1 MYKVDRTVISPT
13 TQPELCDYLQRLGL
27 LSNSLYNAS
36 LFRVRQIFT
45 GWDKPNRTDNEV
57 EIFNELDVLAK
68 SFPNYIPQR
77 KVISYHQLEK
87 LMRATNNPDFF
98 AGLPMQTAQNVV
110 KQAVGDFKNWLASLK
125 EYKHSPDK
133 YLGKP
138 KMPHY
143 KKKDGIC
150 TFTVSNQ
157 DAVLYPIVD
166 KDTGEYRGMELKLP
180 MVKTRLK
187 LTHLP
192 ADAKL
197 KEVKI
202 MPYYGKYLLLLTFET
217 KETINS
223 RTATNKAAIDFGID
237 NIATIVTTNG
247 SSKVYKGG
255 AIISENRLFAKEK
268 AKATAILTKGTKHKH
283 AASKHL
289 DYLSCKH
296 DCFMLDQLHKIS
308 RSIVDYCI
316 AHEVGTLVIGK
327 NINWK
332 QEVNLGKVNN
342 QNFVSIPHAK
352 LEMLIRYKAELEG
365 IEVIVQE
372 ESYTSKADVTVDD
385 EMPVYTKGQKTADVS
400 FSGRRLTR
408 GLYRTA
414 SGLAINADCNGA
426 ANILRKAYPDAWN
439 TRTDFSFLAH
449 PESVNFK
456 KLNERKHA

>member
-57 EIFNELDVLAK
+57 EAFNEIDALGK

-138 KMPHY
+138 KMSHY
-143 KKKDGIC
+143 KKKGSIC

-157 DAVLYPIVD
+157 DAVLYRIVD

-180 MVKTRLK
+180 MMKTRLK

-217 KETINS
+217 KETIIS
-223 RTATNKAAIDFGID
+223 RTATNKAVIDFGID
-237 NIATIVTTNG
+237 NIATIVTTDG

-268 AKATAILTKGTKHKH
+268 AKATAIITKGTKRKH

-308 RSIVDYCI
+308 RSIVDYCA

-372 ESYTSKADVTVDD
+372 ESYTSKADVTVND
-385 EMPVYTKGQKTADVS
+385 EIPFYKDGQTINVA
-400 FSGRRLTR
+400 FSGRRIKR

-414 SGLAINADCNGA
+414 SGLVINADCNGA
-426 ANILRKAYPDAWN
+426 ANILRKAYPDVWD

>member
-45 GWDKPNRTDNEV
+45 GWDKQNRTDNEV
-57 EIFNELDVLAK
+57 EAFNEIDALGK

-138 KMPHY
+138 KMSHY
-143 KKKDGIC
+143 KKKGSIC

-157 DAVLYPIVD
+157 DAVLYRIVD

-180 MVKTRLK
+180 MMKTRLK

-217 KETINS
+217 KGAIIS
-223 RTATNKAAIDFGID
+223 RTATNKAVIDFGID
-237 NIATIVTTNG
+237 NIATIVTTDG

-268 AKATAILTKGTKHKH
+268 AKATAILTKGTERKH

-289 DYLSCKH
+289 DYLSRKH

-308 RSIVDYCI
+308 RSIVDYCA

-372 ESYTSKADVTVDD
+372 ESYTSKADVTVND
-385 EMPVYTKGQKTADVS
+385 EIPFYKDGQTINVA
-400 FSGRRLTR
+400 FSGRRIKR

-414 SGLAINADCNGA
+414 SGLVINADCNGA
-426 ANILRKAYPDAWN
+426 ANILRKAYPDVWD

>member
-1 MYKVDRTVISPT
+1 M
-13 TQPELCDYLQRLGL
+13 
-27 LSNSLYNAS
+27 YNAS

-45 GWDKPNRTDNEV
+45 GWDKSCRTDNEV
-57 EIFNELDVLAK
+57 EIFNELDVLGK

-110 KQAVGDFKNWLASLK
+110 KQAVRDFKNWLASLK

-143 KKKDGIC
+143 KKKGSIC

-157 DAVLYPIVD
+157 DAVLYRIVD

-180 MVKTRLK
+180 MMKTRLK

-217 KETINS
+217 KETIIS
-223 RTATNKAAIDFGID
+223 RTATNKAVIDFGID
-237 NIATIVTTNG
+237 NIATIVTTDG

-268 AKATAILTKGTKHKH
+268 AKATAIITKGTKRKH

-308 RSIVDYCI
+308 RSIVDYCA

-372 ESYTSKADVTVDD
+372 ESYTSKADVTVND
-385 EMPVYTKGQKTADVS
+385 EIPFYKDGQTINVA
-400 FSGRRLTR
+400 FSGRRIKR

-414 SGLAINADCNGA
+414 SGLVINADCNGA
-426 ANILRKAYPDAWN
+426 ANILRKAYPDVWN
-439 TRTDFSFLAH
+439 TITDFSFLAH